1 MMKRSILIA
10 MILILLSGCGLFK
23 KSDANDTN
31 NVDND
36 NVTEENNNNENNTN
50 NNNNNDE
57 ENEAEIE
64 EEEEPTFA
72 DEIRELEVDTVLLD
86 TEEEKVETEG
96 LLIEHE
102 QENFYAYDIVSELVD
117 FEMDFQPDKQYAE
130 VFEGKSDYTYEAE
143 HEETEGAVLDVNEL
157 YLGEEDYYYN
167 PEDDDFY
174 FIEYNERLYLPER
187 MLERAFYTPVTFVR
201 KDKEVQFGE
210 RTEAV
215 YLDDVET
222 GGGMSMGDF
231 NVTSDSNYSTI
242 KGDTYEILGVKKD
255 TMSDQELRLNID
267 YQYTKIKAMYY
278 NTHDVDTEISFII
291 EDDDKDKE
299 VIRETVKA
307 NDTYEFEEDID
318 RTDVVAIKIIVPTN
332 AMTDRYDAVI
342 YAEFY

>member
-10 MILILLSGCGLFK
+10 IILILLSGCGLFK

-167 PEDDDFY
+167 PED
-174 FIEYNERLYLPER
+174 
-187 MLERAFYTPVTFVR
+187 
-201 KDKEVQFGE
+201 
-210 RTEAV
+210 
-215 YLDDVET
+215 
-222 GGGMSMGDF
+222 
-231 NVTSDSNYSTI
+231 
-242 KGDTYEILGVKKD
+242 
-255 TMSDQELRLNID
+255 
-267 YQYTKIKAMYY
+267 
-278 NTHDVDTEISFII
+278 
-291 EDDDKDKE
+291 
-299 VIRETVKA
+299 
-307 NDTYEFEEDID
+307 
-318 RTDVVAIKIIVPTN
+318 
-332 AMTDRYDAVI
+332 
-342 YAEFY
+342 